1 MEEQEERV
9 AVETISDARRHL
21 TKHVARFREEGLDA
35 EPVVFGDHRT
45 PEAVVV
51 PFEMFQLLLDVAED
65 IAIAERIRERE
76 AADTGARTS
85 LAEAAEEF
93 GIDLDAL

>member
-1 MEEQEERV
+1 M
-9 AVETISDARRHL
+9 VETISDARRKL
-21 TKHVARFREEGLDA
+21 TQHVARFRKDGLDA

-51 PFEMFQLLLDVAED
+51 PFELFQLLLDVAED
-65 IAIAERIRERE
+65 IAIAERIRERD

-85 LAEAAEEF
+85 LADAAAEF
-93 GIDLDAL
+93 GIDLDEL

>member
-1 MEEQEERV
+1 
-9 AVETISDARRHL
+9 
-21 TKHVARFREEGLDA
+21 
-35 EPVVFGDHRT
+35 
-45 PEAVVV
+45 
-51 PFEMFQLLLDVAED
+51 MFQLLLDVAED
-65 IAIAERIRERE
+65 IAIAERIRERD